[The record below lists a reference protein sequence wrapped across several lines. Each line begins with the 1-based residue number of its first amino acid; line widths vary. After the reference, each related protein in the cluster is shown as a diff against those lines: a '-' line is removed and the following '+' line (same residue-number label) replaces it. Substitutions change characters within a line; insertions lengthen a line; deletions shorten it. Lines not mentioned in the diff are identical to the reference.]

1 MRSPKQSPKVQI
13 RKKPKYQPPERY
25 SNQEDSYV
33 GYETYGDYGKS
44 TVKGPS
50 STYLVFETL
59 EEYFKQLQKFDGAET
74 LLPDLKH
81 VIKSQ
86 IEDLKKGKS
95 TDYLLRFLDDEM
107 LKASKQSYDIEYDD
121 SASEEEIDTVA
132 SMFERIDEMCDVI
145 ARCQFSLDNDRY
157 IQFLGDV
164 LLVLSGS
171 DSSLSIGKNFLI
183 KYKFITKPKLDE
195 MTSGVES
202 LPGLIR
208 VWNLSIEQQKQKI
221 KEQIEKTKRDA
232 ARQQEEAMSRM
243 FVFPKRK

>member
-1 MRSPKQSPKVQI
+1 M
-13 RKKPKYQPPERY
+13 
-25 SNQEDSYV
+25 
-33 GYETYGDYGKS
+33 
-44 TVKGPS
+44 
-50 STYLVFETL
+50 
-59 EEYFKQLQKFDGAET
+59 
-74 LLPDLKH
+74 
-81 VIKSQ
+81 
-86 IEDLKKGKS
+86 KKGKS
-95 TDYLLRFLDDEM
+95 TDRLLGYLDDEM

-132 SMFERIDEMCDVI
+132 SRFERIDEMCDVI
-145 ARCQFSLDNDRY
+145 ARCHFSLDNDRY

-183 KYKFITKPKLDE
+183 KYKFTTKPKLDE